1 MKIANTC
8 SALMVLA
15 ALGCGG
21 SDGPTDNNGGN
32 NGGINSCTSTSTAVQ
47 VLDNRYSPTCTTV
60 PTGTTITWT
69 WGGNVSNA
77 HTVTFPTGETSPQ
90 QTAGNFQR
98 TFTAAGTY
106 NYLCTV
112 HGAAMS
118 GRIVVQ

>member
-1 MKIANTC
+1 MRIANAGST
-8 SALMVLA
+8 LMVLA

-21 SDGPTDNNGGN
+21 GDGPTDNGGN
-32 NGGINSCTSTSTAVQ
+32 NGGANTCTSTSSAVQ

-77 HTVTFPTGETSPQ
+77 HTVTFPTGETSAQ
-90 QTAGNFQR
+90 QTSGNFQR
-98 TFTAAGTY
+98 AFAAAGTY